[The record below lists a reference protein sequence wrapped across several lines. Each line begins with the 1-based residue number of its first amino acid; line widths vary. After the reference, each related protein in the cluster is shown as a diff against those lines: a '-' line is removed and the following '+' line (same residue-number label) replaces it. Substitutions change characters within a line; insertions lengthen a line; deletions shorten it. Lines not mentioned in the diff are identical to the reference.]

1 MDCESY
7 KYEFKTGEDKK
18 DKKEKKKI
26 IKMKDVFIIKNKK

>member
-1 MDCESY
+1 MDCDCY

-26 IKMKDVFIIKNKK
+26 IKMKDVFIMKNKK